1 MKTKKSLAI
10 LLALAMIFS
19 LLAAAPVSAVG
30 SELEANG
37 KWSPLTEKPNNDA
50 WSAPTAAGFDGYV
63 NATGD
68 NIVGTAEAYDLNVN
82 TLVLNGLNIADDL
95 AGQWSSLIFRPD
107 RLNSNLFPTNAS
119 EGALCFLVQKGNTT
133 VSFNLWTGSGLIS
146 GVNVPAA
153 DEYRISFVITVG
165 TDGSKLYGFRVNNT
179 YCFGSWVEEFC
190 KSASFDKSYI
200 ILGASYRTKAN
211 VKIAEEDEFVST
223 INGGLDDPQVA
234 DFPSRDGFQKI
245 YCRNGVSVG
254 TSAKYDFTKKA
265 FYLNDSVMGFYK
277 DTPRDTAGAYMW
289 FAQERRSGGEV
300 FGTDSTDGLLA
311 FYFVWH
317 SDYMEVQLCKDKTYT
332 KEMAKIPHSE
342 SYQVWFDEESKALVI
357 NGYYIFDGS
366 ITNFING
373 GFSHNSYLSIGAWEG
388 LWANAKI
395 ANFEKPEWITD
406 NWSGTGITK
415 TADLLSGGYKYSVK
429 DSTALATYE
438 KKNITETTL
447 RLGSLSGEK
456 LAEVDAILTLGFG
469 AEGHIKNTRVSDADN
484 GVLTFDFYI
493 LKDADGNITGLR
505 PHIGS
510 GAQIGEV
517 VPVSDSYT
525 FTLGKIGDEYHLFVN
540 GIKYSNDA
548 ITAFCSKYTEAY
560 ISVCSYAN
568 TLEYI
573 PAALGNRQA
582 FDFGW
587 VSLQSSALAA
597 YPETAADYTESVYS
611 NSGNNAV
618 SLNKFDLLNEG
629 IRLGNIDMSGDW
641 VRFNFNTSR
650 HTGFT
655 ANSADNL
662 TVFLLPVSDGYNVAV
677 GWENGIFVQT
687 GITVAAADSYTFYAA
702 KDSSGYRFFINETRI
717 PIDEKNSNKFTE
729 FCESGAVS
737 SCYLAV
743 AAADRFS
750 ASTKIVTS
758 NWETLGGAVRSVNPA
773 NGNLTSAYLT
783 DGARVRYNDSF
794 SIRNSSIVL
803 SGLSIDGSE
812 QNSSATVLF
821 TKDESINEIQA
832 ASDNCLGFVLSSA
845 ENSSNIAVSVVSD
858 YGGLELLGEVPAA
871 ASYKIGFAY
880 SVSSGKYAL
889 KVNNTVLTDN
899 TNSDEITAFC
909 SSDGEYVYSVVGS
922 IKANVAAN
930 IEANLRDYAYGDV
943 DESFERDILDAVL
956 AARAAAGEDIGAAG
970 NIIYADADD
979 NGIVNGDDVSA
990 IIQIILNDDIN
1001 GFAYAN

>member
-50 WSAPTAAGFDGYV
+50 WSAPTVEGFDGYV

-68 NIVGTAEAYDLNVN
+68 NIVGTTEAYDLNVN
-82 TLVLNGLNIADDL
+82 TLVLSGLNIADGI

-107 RLNSNLFPTNAS
+107 RLNSNLFATNAS

-146 GVNVPAA
+146 GVNVPEA
-153 DEYRISFVITVG
+153 DEYRISFVVTVS

-190 KSASFDKSYI
+190 KSASFDKCYI
-200 ILGASYRTKAN
+200 ILGASYRTKTN

-223 INGGLDDPQVA
+223 RNGSLDEGQVT

-245 YCRNGVSVG
+245 YCKDGISVG

-265 FYLNDSVMGFYK
+265 FYLNDSVTGWYK
-277 DTPRDTAGAYMW
+277 TTPLDGSGAFMW
-289 FAQERRSGGEV
+289 FAQERRTGGTV

-311 FYFVWH
+311 FYLVWH
-317 SDYMEVQLCKDKTYT
+317 SDRMDVILCKNNAYPVI
-332 KEMAKIPHSE
+332 AKIPHSE
-342 SYQVWFDEESKALVI
+342 SYQVWFDEDNKALVI

-373 GFSHNSYLSIGAWEG
+373 GFARNSYLSVGGMQG

-395 ANFEKPEWITD
+395 ADIEKPEWITD
-406 NWSGTGITK
+406 KWSGNGITK
-415 TADLLSGGYKYSVK
+415 TADLLSGGYKYSAGML
-429 DSTALATYE
+429 TALATYE

-447 RLGSLSGEK
+447 RLGSLSGDK

-469 AEGHIKNTRVSDADN
+469 AEGHIKDTRVSDADN

-510 GAQIGEV
+510 GAQIGAV

-540 GIKYSNDA
+540 GVKYSNDA

-573 PAALGNRQA
+573 PAVLDNRQA

-597 YPETAADYTESVYS
+597 YPETAAGYAESVYS

-618 SLNKFDLLNEG
+618 SLKKFDLLNEG
-629 IRLGNIDMSGDW
+629 ISFGNVDMSGAW

-662 TVFLLPVSDGYNVAV
+662 TVFLLPVSNGYNVAV

-687 GITVAAADSYTFYAA
+687 DVTVAAAESYTFYAA
-702 KDSSGYRFFINETRI
+702 KDTSGYSFFINETRI

-794 SIRNSSIVL
+794 SIRNSSIIL

-821 TKDESINEIQA
+821 TKDASINEIQA
-832 ASDNCLGFVLSSA
+832 ASDNCLGFVLSSV

-909 SSDGEYVYSVVGS
+909 LSDGEYIYSVVGS

-930 IEANLRDYAYGDV
+930 IEADLRDYAYGDV

-956 AARAAAGEDIGAAG
+956 AARAAADEDIGETG
-970 NIIYADADD
+970 NRIYADADD